1 MTKEECAKRIKE
13 KIDDELIENCMN
25 NPDEWNKE
33 YDAIIRPYI
42 ERIACHAFNLGILFA
57 TNDINKHIEKECKK
71 AAIEWPL

>member
-42 ERIACHAFNLGILFA
+42 GIV
-57 TNDINKHIEKECKK
+57 
-71 AAIEWPL
+71 